1 MFLRLRF
8 VFQECAEAYDVLSD
22 PKKKEIYDKF
32 GEDGLKN
39 GGGEGGMPGGGFR
52 YEVTQIDTIFKT
64 NQNRKK
70 VQGLFIS

>member
-1 MFLRLRF
+1 M
-8 VFQECAEAYDVLSD
+8 LSD

-52 YEVTQIDTIFKT
+52 YEVTQIDTIFKNKNKNKNKK

-70 VQGLFIS
+70 YKDYSFFIL